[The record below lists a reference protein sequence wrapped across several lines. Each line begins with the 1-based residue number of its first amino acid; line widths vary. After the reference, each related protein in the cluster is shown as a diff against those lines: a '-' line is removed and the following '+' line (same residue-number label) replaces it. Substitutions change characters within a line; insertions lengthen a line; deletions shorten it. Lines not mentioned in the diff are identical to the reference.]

1 VSRLVHRLIVSVGL
15 LVAVSIAGFAIL
27 PAMPGDAAEVI
38 LMERMDGE
46 IPTREALAAFRADA
60 GFDDI
65 WPVQYLRWLA
75 GVLQGDLGTSFRT
88 DDPVLSD
95 LALALP
101 RTLMLGTAAALVSVM
116 LALPLGIAAALRP
129 GTWIDRL
136 AMALAVVGM
145 ATPNF
150 WLALLGMLL
159 FSLTLGWLPVS
170 GHGTWL
176 HLVLP
181 ALVVGTALTGV
192 LARMVRSA
200 LLEVLGADFIRTA
213 RAKGLHPAR
222 VVLAHAFPNAAAP
235 VLTVLGLHLGK
246 MFDSIV
252 VVEAVFG
259 WPGLGRLL
267 VDAILARDGP
277 VIQGCLL
284 VIGTATVVIHLLT
297 DIAVNRV
304 DPRAKGAV

>member
-1 VSRLVHRLIVSVGL
+1 MSRLVHRLIVSVGL

-46 IPTREALAAFRADA
+46 IPTREALAAFRAEA
-60 GFDDI
+60 GFDDP
-65 WPVQYLRWLA
+65 WPVQFLRWLA

-101 RTLMLGTAAALVSVM
+101 RTLMLGAAAALVSVL

-136 AMALAVVGM
+136 AMALAVLGM

-200 LLEVLGADFIRTA
+200 LLEVLDADFIRTA
-213 RAKGLHPAR
+213 RSKGLHPAR
-222 VVLAHAFPNAAAP
+222 ILMAHALPNAAAP
-235 VLTVLGLHLGK
+235 VLAVLGLHLGK

-284 VIGTATVVIHLLT
+284 VIGAATVVIHLLT
-297 DIAVNRV
+297 DVAVGRV
-304 DPRAKGAV
+304 DPRARGAV